1 MKTFTLMK
9 TRAPERRV
17 ARFLSED
24 REFTAFGDLLD
35 YLWLK
40 PLQQP
45 LRFLDG
51 TVTDD
56 LEQDFFLV
64 LQEQR
69 CQRSELPI
77 FVDGVNRKRF
87 YVATHQPTFFQ
98 FSPYLTAKKL
108 REREGP

>member
-9 TRAPERRV
+9 TRALERRV
-17 ARFLSED
+17 ARSLGED
-24 REFTAFGDLLD
+24 RELIAFGDLLD

-51 TVTDD
+51 TVTDN

-64 LQEQR
+64 LKRQR
-69 CQRSELPI
+69 R
-77 FVDGVNRKRF
+77 
-87 YVATHQPTFFQ
+87 
-98 FSPYLTAKKL
+98 
-108 REREGP
+108 